1 MLGYKLEEVEDMCKT
16 LNYSLHHHLP
26 NVTGPSDRFV
36 DEDVKVLRKIEELL
50 MGLIEEGHIQ

>member
-26 NVTGPSDRFV
+26 NVTGPSARFV
-36 DEDVKVLRKIEELL
+36 EEDIKVLRKAEELL
-50 MGLIEEGHIQ
+50 MGLIEEGHVQ